1 MHYVAIAKLP
11 LFWIS
16 GRETCSL
23 AASVGAGGG
32 WLLSSSGIA
41 EMERG
46 NATLSDPI
54 KRCSLVLY
62 PAVCRLVV
70 PPWVVQ
76 ATLRPYHHQTTFFSR
91 KEGGARIVCRLPSN
105 FMRIFNACALCPP
118 LRNVDL
124 QGAF

>member
-46 NATLSDPI
+46 KATLSDQNEEVQPRI
-54 KRCSLVLY
+54 IPGSLSSGRSSMDCAGNTSQREKRVGLV
-62 PAVCRLVV
+62 
-70 PPWVVQ
+70 
-76 ATLRPYHHQTTFFSR
+76 
-91 KEGGARIVCRLPSN
+91 
-105 FMRIFNACALCPP
+105 
-118 LRNVDL
+118 
-124 QGAF
+124 